1 MVTGSP
7 TDTTTAQ
14 VRASIA
20 HPHLIRTRIQ
30 RSGRGPAL
38 VNELCSAPTLA
49 HRIAGCPLSLRDA
62 VWVVYDVGSAVEAL
76 AAHGL
81 APRDLSPES
90 IHLHRTRGA
99 LLADAGVPAAIVPRA
114 GVVSPS
120 ARGYLSPEELRG
132 DPPDSRSLVYSLG
145 ALLRDSLPDN
155 PPQPLSSVID
165 RATAENPDDRYR
177 TPGGFAAAAIATVP
191 GPGVVSQDRPKRPAP
206 ASTAREAPTDTSNG
220 SGRPRGATPRAPA
233 PRARAARPARPRP
246 ERPARPRPP
255 RSSVRRLR
263 AAAARAS
270 ITVAAVA
277 PRVSRPAPRI
287 SRPAPRPAVIAGGAA
302 VLAGIIAILISG
314 GTAGPDNHV
323 RPRSTVAS
331 SAAFSLQLPPGWRAD
346 RPRGAGPLA
355 PRTAVAAV
363 SARDDARLDV
373 GIVRDGRQLNR
384 LMADA
389 QTGGSARGTV
399 RLGVIDAWRWT
410 GVHVRG
416 GPPVTLFVGYTS
428 RGALVAMCPRP
439 SGSAAGGC
447 AALLSTLTLTGARPV
462 PLASVERARQEL
474 GDEMNT
480 LQRRWIS
487 GRARLAA
494 ARFAFDQ
501 AAGAQALEAAFRAA
515 SAKVAGIKTS
525 PGTLGVKTV
534 VNALDGTAGG
544 YAKLGA
550 AIVNADTAGYDEARA
565 DIVARE
571 AELRRAAAGAA
582 IP

>member
-7 TDTTTAQ
+7 TDTTTAR

-30 RSGRGPAL
+30 TSGRGPAL

-114 GVVSPS
+114 GVVSPA

-155 PPQPLSSVID
+155 PPQPLSGVID

-177 TPGGFAAAAIATVP
+177 TPAGFAAAAIATVP
-191 GPGVVSQDRPKRPAP
+191 GPGVSQDRPKPKPKRPAP
-206 ASTAREAPTDTSNG
+206 ASTAREAPADRANG
-220 SGRPRGATPRAPA
+220 DRRPRAATPRAA
-233 PRARAARPARPRP
+233 TPRARA

-255 RSSVRRLR
+255 RSSARRLR
-263 AAAARAS
+263 AAAARAG

-277 PRVSRPAPRI
+277 PRVSRPATGI
-287 SRPAPRPAVIAGGAA
+287 SRPAPRPAVIAVGAA
-302 VLAGIIAILISG
+302 VLAGIIAILIVG

-323 RPRSTVAS
+323 RPQSTVAS

-346 RPRGAGPLA
+346 RPRGAGLLA
-355 PRTAVAAV
+355 TRTAVAAV
-363 SARDDARLDV
+363 SARDDARLDA
-373 GIVRDGRQLNR
+373 GIVRNGSQLNR
-384 LMADA
+384 LIADA
-389 QTGGSARGTV
+389 ETAGSARGTV
-399 RLGVIDAWRWT
+399 RLGAIDAWRWT
-410 GVHVRG
+410 GVNVRG

-428 RGALVAMCPRP
+428 RGALAATCRRP
-439 SGSAAGGC
+439 SVSPLGGC
-447 AALLSTLTLTGARPV
+447 TALLSTLTLTGARPV
-462 PLASVERARQEL
+462 RLASVERARQEL
-474 GDEMNT
+474 GDEMNA

-494 ARFAFDQ
+494 ARFAFGQ
-501 AAGAQALEAAFRAA
+501 AAGAQELEAAFRAA
-515 SAKVAGIKTS
+515 SAKVAVIKTS
-525 PGTLGVKTV
+525 PGTLGVKAV

-544 YAKLGA
+544 YAKLAA

-565 DIVARE
+565 DIVVRE
-571 AELRRAAAGAA
+571 AELRRVIAGAA